1 MSLRKLSATL
11 LAGTV
16 TLAGTA
22 MLTATPALALTP
34 VSELKDVSPD
44 HWAYNAIQTLVE
56 KYQVMEGFPDR
67 TFRGNKTVTRYELA
81 AALTKVMQRMD
92 QVVKPGTPAP
102 APKPVAPTT
111 AAVDKATVEKLKAE
125 FKTEL
130 AALETRVE
138 KNETALKALQDS
150 FAKLVKVGGSVRATF
165 ADDTLDQGKDR
176 SAPFIS
182 TDLTVKFK
190 GTISESTTYDTAIG
204 GTVKASG
211 SGDVPGPMGG
221 GSGPSADTM
230 GIRTARYTTKLGA
243 TTINVG
249 RFPMWLVGFGP
260 YSDQPFDTGNYI
272 VGLGALGPDASDLR
286 TGSDVG
292 AAFDTSL
299 GALSFQGGINSNILI
314 TQLGFSAGPVSLK
327 AGVETDHKAITQ
339 TVFNTG
345 APVKTTNNA
354 AVVLDF
360 GGEDSPWGAT
370 VQANLT
376 NISLTRAGGGVR
388 GKIGEVGLNL
398 TAMMSS
404 DPGMDVSVL
413 SYGGL
418 ISLPSWKIGPVG
430 LPAFSIAAL
439 DNYTLLAP
447 PRNDNQPTTG
457 PGGLALGKNAGL
469 SVQVDLTNPFI
480 PNLVAEYNAQAKLIE
495 GIFAPTPNVPITSE
509 TIVVRS
515 SVSF

>member
-1 MSLRKLSATL
+1 LLSVAAGV
-11 LAGTV
+11 LAS
-16 TLAGTA
+16 A
-22 MLTATPALALTP
+22 PAPAYAA
-34 VSELKDVSPD
+34 VSAAEMQDLPPD
-44 HWAYNAIQTLVE
+44 HWAYRAIRDLAE
-56 KYQVMEGFPDR
+56 RYGVMEGFPDR

-92 QVVKPGTPAP
+92 QVVKPGTAAP
-102 APKPVAPTT
+102 APRPVAPTA

-125 FKTEL
+125 FKAEL
-130 AALETRVE
+130 AGLETRVE

-150 FAKLVKVGGSVRATF
+150 VAKLVKVGGSVRATF

-182 TDLTVKFK
+182 TDLTIKFK

-260 YSDQPFDTGNYI
+260 YSDQPFDTGNYMI
-272 VGLGALGPDASDLR
+272 GLGALGPDASDLR

-299 GALSFQGGINSNILI
+299 GALSFQGGVNSNILI

-354 AVVLDF
+354 AVVLDV

-430 LPAFSIAAL
+430 TPAFSIAAL

-447 PRNDNQPTTG
+447 SRPDGQPTTG

-469 SVQVDLTNPFI
+469 SVQVDLTNPFV

-495 GIFAPTPNVPITSE
+495 GIFAPTANVPITSE
-509 TIVVRS
+509 TIIVRS